1 MRWAIRAS
9 DLPCIHEQDIDRLE
23 YFDTTATP
31 YRATRLVDGRL
42 ESCIFIGPDVDLP
55 PRDWLIR
62 LFEREGPL
70 DDAER
75 IACACFNVGINTL
88 TEAIR
93 DQGLDS
99 VEAIGEALQAGT
111 NCGSCIPEIKT
122 LLARETSV

>member
-1 MRWAIRAS
+1 
-9 DLPCIHEQDIDRLE
+9 
-23 YFDTTATP
+23 
-31 YRATRLVDGRL
+31 YRAARLVDGRL

-55 PRDWLIR
+55 PRDWLIQ

-75 IACACFNVGINTL
+75 TSLLTGKPAAGQKDAGRIVCACFNVGINTL

-93 DQGLDS
+93 EQGLDS
-99 VEAIGEALQAGT
+99 VEAVGEALKAGT
-111 NCGSCIPEIKT
+111 NCGSCIPELKA